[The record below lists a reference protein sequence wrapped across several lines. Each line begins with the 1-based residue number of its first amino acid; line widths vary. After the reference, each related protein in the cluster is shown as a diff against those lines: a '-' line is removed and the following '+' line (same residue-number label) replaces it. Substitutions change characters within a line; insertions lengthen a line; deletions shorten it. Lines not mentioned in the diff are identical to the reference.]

1 MALQAQRSAAADLR
15 TAFRMLVNI
24 RHFSCLN
31 AVEINT
37 ISRSILPSSFKALL
51 DIPCMLRLERMATKM
66 TAKPV
71 GFGYILLLL
80 NFMAWPPHALNDFF

>member
-1 MALQAQRSAAADLR
+1 
-15 TAFRMLVNI
+15 
-24 RHFSCLN
+24 
-31 AVEINT
+31 
-37 ISRSILPSSFKALL
+37 
-51 DIPCMLRLERMATKM
+51 MLRLERMATKM